1 MEFWA
6 GQLEQAQ
13 QQIAELESKIA
24 VQQQKLEQLRAQGLD
39 QSLAL
44 RTLAVIEDSLARA
57 RFHVQHIEHRIAAI
71 EHEPVRQRRLAA
83 ARKSLASGNT
93 RLG

>member
-13 QQIAELESKIA
+13 QQIAELENKITA
-24 VQQQKLEQLRAQGLD
+24 QRQKLEQLRAQGLD
-39 QSLAL
+39 IDLAS
-44 RTLAVIEDSLARA
+44 RTLAVMEDSLARA
-57 RFHVQHIEHRIAAI
+57 RLHVQHIENRIAAI
-71 EHEPVRQRRLAA
+71 AHEPTRQRRLAA
-83 ARKSLASGNT
+83 ARKSLASGQT